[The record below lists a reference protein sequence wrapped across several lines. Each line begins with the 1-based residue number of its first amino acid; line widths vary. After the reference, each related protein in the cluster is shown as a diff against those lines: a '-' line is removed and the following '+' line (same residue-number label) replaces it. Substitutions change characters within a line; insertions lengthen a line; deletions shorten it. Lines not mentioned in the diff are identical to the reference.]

1 MKIQQFVFN
10 MFGVNCY
17 IIWNEASLEAAIIDP
32 GMIDDAENKRLDD
45 FITSNGLHVIHIINT
60 HLHLDHTFGTE
71 YTKEK
76 YGCPLEGNTDDNIL
90 GQNRAAQARMFGI
103 PINLSPLTIDSALN
117 ESDTFKL
124 GDETVEILH
133 IPGHSP
139 GSIVL
144 YVPDSGF
151 IISGDVLF
159 RTSIGRTDL
168 AQGDYGQL
176 VNGITKK
183 LLTLPHDTIV
193 YPGHGPST
201 TIGYE
206 IENNPYL

>member
-10 MFGVNCY
+10 MFSVNCY
-17 IIWNEASLEAAIIDP
+17 IIWDETSLDAAIIDP
-32 GMIDDAENKRLDD
+32 GMIDDTENKHLDS
-45 FITSNGLHVIHIINT
+45 FIASNGLHVTHIINT
-60 HLHLDHTFGTE
+60 HLHLDHTFGTD
-71 YTKEK
+71 YAKEK
-76 YGCPLEGNTDDNIL
+76 YNCPIEGHVAENIL

-103 PINLSPLTIDSALN
+103 PLNLTPLTIDSPLN
-117 ESDTFKL
+117 DGDTIKL
-124 GDETVEILH
+124 GNETIEILH
-133 IPGHSP
+133 VPGHSP

-144 YVPDSGF
+144 YVPESGF

-168 AQGDYGQL
+168 TQGDYGQL

-183 LLTLPHDTIV
+183 LLTLPHDTVV

-206 IENNPYL
+206 ISHNPYL